1 MAVAPSEG
9 STSTATPPPLP
20 PRRPAVAPPPS
31 SAPPKAAQNPTAGRE
46 SRAADG
52 GYHGQSLSFS
62 THKYHENKKLGRYRE
77 TTRSS
82 VSSTSSS

>member
-9 STSTATPPPLP
+9 STSTPTPPPVP

-31 SAPPKAAQNPTAGRE
+31 SAPTKAAENPTAGRE
-46 SRAADG
+46 SHATDG

-62 THKYHENKKLGRYRE
+62 VNKYHENKKLRRYRE

-82 VSSTSSS
+82 VSSTLSS